1 MLLSRI
7 STTGAFFRTIV
18 TRSVGRSLT
27 YRSSPLCANFRPGEK
42 FIVEV
47 DHFGPLGASVN
58 ILKDDSE
65 DAEIIGSGLI
75 LQRDIH
81 KFRESRDNVD
91 VVVGELLDGFCQ
103 RDRREDGRVDISLF
117 PVGINK
123 LNSVRDM
130 ILAELDQCNGRL
142 DIGEKSSPE
151 VIEEVFGVGVSK
163 SNFKKALG
171 MLYSEQLIK
180 RPGANEVE
188 LL

>member
-1 MLLSRI
+1 LVLLGHPLI
-7 STTGAFFRTIV
+7 SLRM
-18 TRSVGRSLT
+18 
-27 YRSSPLCANFRPGEK
+27 
-42 FIVEV
+42 
-47 DHFGPLGASVN
+47 
-58 ILKDDSE
+58 ILKTQVREAFHPSSTSLLRTQ
-65 DAEIIGSGLI
+65 ASYSLLLTPSNPTEIIGSGLI

-142 DIGEKSSPE
+142 DIGEK
-151 VIEEVFGVGVSK
+151 VSK
-163 SNFKKALG
+163 
-171 MLYSEQLIK
+171 E
-180 RPGANEVE
+180 E
-188 LL
+188 